1 MPERIPAVGETV
13 NGFLI
18 RGAVPVPAL
27 RGTAVLA
34 EHVRSGARVM
44 HLANADS
51 ENLFSVSFPT
61 PPPDDTGLPHIME
74 HAALGGSKRFPV
86 KEPFFEMLKMSM
98 ATFINAMTAS
108 DHTMYP
114 VSSNVRKDLFNLA
127 EVYFDAVFHPELN
140 EQTFQREGWHW
151 TLERNDDPASAL
163 QIKGIVYSE
172 MKGAYSTPEAL
183 LWRYSQ
189 RALFPETP
197 LGRDSG
203 GDPKAIPQLTYKQF
217 VDFHKTLYH
226 PSNAFFFFYGDIPTA
241 DYLAFLDERLGGF
254 ARARI
259 ESACPLHPRRRAP
272 RRLRHAYPVGAQEST
287 AAKTHLAIYWALGE
301 STDPAELTA
310 WEVISSMLLGHEAAP
325 LKKAII
331 DSKLGSDLLPS
342 GSNEVG
348 PESTFQVG
356 IKGSEVDRADRFL
369 DLVTRTLGDVAESGI
384 TRDRV
389 EMALQQLAYRHLEIL
404 AYFPLRVMYAVNQSW
419 IYGKDPTAFLRM
431 GEHLEACRR
440 RYLADPGCF
449 GGMIRRGLIENPYRL
464 ELILAPDAQ
473 MQAREEEEF
482 RKEMAARKARFTP
495 DEVRAIGAN
504 AAEIDRLNSQPNSPE
519 ALATLPQ
526 LKVTDL
532 PPKPRH
538 IPTTVERVGNGLVF
552 LRNDVF
558 SNGVCYLDIDVD
570 LSDFPEELYPFI
582 PHYDDAFGKLGVAG
596 QPFTV
601 VAERK
606 AACTGGLSVFFGFF
620 SDAVDANRRT
630 PRMRFSLKTLDG
642 RIDDALGVLHDVLFT
657 LDPRDDARQRDVLR
671 QYHAGGCARLLT
683 AGTAPAAEH
692 ARRGLTAEGRLRYLM
707 DGLPSLERG
716 TRLIEEYAR
725 RSAEF
730 LAAIERI
737 RDLALRR
744 GRWTASFTG
753 ADAPADSVR
762 RALGAWLGDL
772 RAAPPAAPA
781 KLPFPGRTPPTR
793 EGLAAPIQVAHCALV
808 MPAPHRSHPDAALL
822 RIGAHIARF
831 DYFLAEIRLKGSAYG
846 AWCTY
851 NGSAGTF
858 ELGSFRDP
866 KPGRTLQVF
875 DGFRDFVN
883 KAEWS
888 QTDVDRAIIGT
899 LKEAEQPI
907 RPGEATHMA
916 LDRYVMGETPQLREE
931 RYAAALRATPREVKR
946 ALTEMLDANA
956 PQSRVCVLAGRD
968 AIETANRENPGRELA
983 VEEIKFLDTP
993 KENCESERCA
1003 TAHL

>member
-1 MPERIPAVGETV
+1 MAQSIPTVGETV
-13 NGFLI
+13 HGFQI

-86 KEPFFEMLKMSM
+86 KEPFFEMVKMSM

-151 TLERNDDPASAL
+151 ALERNDDPASAL

-172 MKGAYSTPEAL
+172 MKGVYSMPEGL

-189 RALFPETP
+189 HALFPDTP

-203 GDPKAIPQLTYKQF
+203 GDPKAIPQLTYEQF
-217 VDFHKTLYH
+217 VSFHRTYYH

-241 DYLAFLDERLGGF
+241 DYLGFLDERLGGF
-254 ARARI
+254 ERARI
-259 ESACPLHPRRRAP
+259 DATCPLHPRRKTP
-272 RRLRHAYPVGAQEST
+272 RRLRYAYPVGAKEST
-287 AAKTHLAIYWALGE
+287 AAKTYLGLYWALGDA
-301 STDPAELTA
+301 TDPVELTA
-310 WEVISSMLLGHEAAP
+310 WEVVSSILLGHEAAP

-331 DSKLGSDLLPS
+331 DSKLGADLLPS
-342 GSNEVG
+342 GSYETG
-348 PESTFQVG
+348 PESVFHVG
-356 IKGSEVDRADRFL
+356 IKGSEADRVDRFL
-369 DLVTRTLGDVAESGI
+369 ELVTRTLTEVAESGI
-384 TRDRV
+384 TRERV
-389 EMALQQLAYRHLEIL
+389 DMALQQLAYRHLEIL
-404 AYFPLRVMYAVNQSW
+404 TMFPLRVMYGVNQSW

-431 GEHLEACRR
+431 GEHLETCRR
-440 RYLADPGCF
+440 RYEADPACF
-449 GGMIRRGLIENPYRL
+449 GRMIRRGLLDNAYRL

-473 MQAREEEEF
+473 MQAREDAELT
-482 RKEMAARKARFTP
+482 KELAARKERFTP
-495 DEVRAIGAN
+495 AEVAEIGRN

-526 LKVTDL
+526 LKVADL

-538 IPTTVERVGNGLVF
+538 IPTSVERVGDGLVL

-570 LSDFPEELYPFI
+570 FSDMPEELYPYM
-582 PHYDDAFGKLGVAG
+582 PHYDDAFGKLGAAG
-596 QPFTV
+596 QPFTRI
-601 VAERK
+601 AERK
-606 AACTGGLSVFFGFF
+606 AACTGGMSVYFGFF
-620 SDAVDANRRT
+620 SDAVDADRRT
-630 PRMRFSLKTLDG
+630 PRLRFSLKTLDG
-642 RIDDALGVLHDVLFT
+642 RIDEAMEVLHDVVFS

-671 QYHAGGCARLLT
+671 QFHAASCTRLLT
-683 AGTAPAAEH
+683 AGTSPATEH
-692 ARRGLTAEGRLRYLM
+692 ARRGLTPEGRLRYVM
-707 DGLPSLERG
+707 DGLPALERS
-716 TRLIEEYAR
+716 TRLVEEYPQ
-725 RSAEF
+725 RSAE
-730 LAAIERI
+730 LMTAIERI

-744 GRWTASFTG
+744 ARWTASFTG
-753 ADAPADSVR
+753 ADAPAESVR
-762 RALGAWLGDL
+762 RNLAAWVGKLG
-772 RAAPPAAPA
+772 AAPPPTKAR
-781 KLPFPGRTPPTR
+781 LPFAGRTPPTR

-822 RIGAHIARF
+822 RVGAHLARF
-831 DYFLAEIRLKGSAYG
+831 DYFLTEIRLKGSAYG
-846 AWCTY
+846 AWCVY
-851 NGSAGTF
+851 NGSLGTF

-875 DGFRDFVN
+875 EGFRDFVS

-888 QTDVDRAIIGT
+888 QTDVDRAIIGV

-907 RPGEATHMA
+907 RPGEATHQA
-916 LDRYVMGETPQLREE
+916 LDRYVMGETREIRE
-931 RYAAALRATPREVKR
+931 ARYAAALRATPREVKR
-946 ALTEMLDANA
+946 ALLEMIDANA
-956 PQSRVCVLAGRD
+956 AESRVCVLAGRE
-968 AIETANRENPGRELA
+968 AIENANRENPGRELA

-993 KENCESERCA
+993 KEKA
-1003 TAHL
+1003 